1 MAINTTGTHG
11 ALLTNVLREAVFQAS
26 ERSIAGNLVK
36 VFDMTG
42 TPGLTSQVPVYPE
55 VSATGLTEGT
65 DITTQTSVNPSTVNI
80 TASEI
85 GVRADLTDL
94 LRESSGRDVAADVGR
109 ILGNAIGEKVDTDV
123 FAQFDDLT
131 TNVIGTGG
139 TDLTPDLLLN
149 AIYKLRGS
157 NAPTDADGDY
167 YGVFAPA
174 AIHNVAKVL
183 TQAGYASGGST
194 ALSDAGN
201 SILSSSAYMG
211 RIYNCKLFMT
221 TTVAVDSAN
230 DAVGAIFS
238 PEAFGHVIK
247 RPIVVREQYDASL
260 RSTEFVATT
269 ARGNEILVDKYACKI
284 KSEAQVD

>member
-1 MAINTTGTHG
+1 MAINKTGTHG
-11 ALLTNVLREAVFQAS
+11 ALLTNILREAVFTAS

-55 VSATGLTEGT
+55 VSAAGLTEGS
-65 DITTQTSVNPSTVNI
+65 DLSTQTSVNPSTVNI
-80 TASEI
+80 TASEV
-85 GVRADLTDL
+85 GVRADITDL
-94 LRESSGRDVAADVGR
+94 LRESSGRDVAADIGR

-123 FAQFDDLT
+123 FSQFDSLT

-139 TDLTPDLLLN
+139 TDLTPDLLLQ
-149 AIYKLRGS
+149 AIFKLRAQ
-157 NAPTDADGDY
+157 NAPTDAQGDY

-174 AIHNVAKVL
+174 AIHNVSKVL
-183 TQAGYASGGST
+183 TQAGYASGAAT
-194 ALSDAGN
+194 AMTDAGN
-201 SILSSSAYMG
+201 SILNSSAYLG

-221 TTVAVDSAN
+221 TAVAVDSAN
-230 DAVGAIFS
+230 DAVGSIFS

-260 RSTEFVATT
+260 RSTEYVATT

-284 KSEAQVD
+284 KTEALVD

>member
-1 MAINTTGTHG
+1 MAINKTGTHG
-11 ALLTNVLREAVFQAS
+11 ALLTNILREAVFTAS

-55 VSATGLTEGT
+55 VSAAGLTEGS
-65 DITTQTSVNPSTVNI
+65 DLSTQTSVNPSTVNI
-80 TASEI
+80 TASEV
-85 GVRADLTDL
+85 GVRADITDL
-94 LRESSGRDVAADVGR
+94 LRESSGRDVAADIGR

-123 FAQFDDLT
+123 FSQFDSLT
-131 TNVIGTGG
+131 TNVIGTSG
-139 TDLTPDLLLN
+139 TDLTPDLLLQ
-149 AIYKLRGS
+149 AIFKLRAQ
-157 NAPTDADGDY
+157 NAPTDAQGDY

-174 AIHNVAKVL
+174 AIHNVSKVL
-183 TQAGYASGGST
+183 TQAGYASGAAT
-194 ALSDAGN
+194 AMTDAGN
-201 SILSSSAYMG
+201 SILNSSAYLG

-221 TTVAVDSAN
+221 TAVAVDSAN
-230 DAVGAIFS
+230 DAVGSIFS

-260 RSTEFVATT
+260 RSTEYVATT

-284 KSEAQVD
+284 KTEALVD